1 VSTELIINATKLSL
15 IQGDITAQATDAI
28 VNAAN
33 SSLMGGG
40 GVDGAIHR
48 VGGPAVL
55 EECKRIRA
63 ELGGPLPTGEAVIT
77 TGGNLKARHVIH
89 TVGPVWYG
97 GSRGEARLLANAY
110 RNSLQLAAD
119 KGLHTVSFPS
129 ISTGA
134 YGYPVKEASDVALS
148 TVIDF
153 LRAGPS
159 LDEIAFVLF
168 DSRTLRVYQE
178 MLERLQVN
186 E

>member
-1 VSTELIINATKLSL
+1 MIINHTKLSL
-15 IQGDITAQATDAI
+15 IKGDITAQDTDAI

-40 GVDGAIHR
+40 GVEGAIHR
-48 VGGPAVL
+48 VGGPTIL

-63 ELGGPLPTGEAVIT
+63 ELGGPLPAGEAVIT
-77 TGGNLKARHVIH
+77 TGSNLKARYVIH

-119 KGLHTVSFPS
+119 KGLNTVSFPS

-134 YGYPVKEASDVALS
+134 YGYPLKEASEVALS
-148 TVIDF
+148 TVIGF
-153 LRAGPS
+153 LREGLS
-159 LDEIAFVLF
+159 LDEVVLVLY
-168 DSRTLRVYQE
+168 DSRILQVYHDA
-178 MLERLQVN
+178 LERLRIN